1 MIDSKKIKMKN
12 NISIIGG
19 GIGGLVTALSFDKL
33 NIPYKLYERAEQ
45 LEAVGA
51 GIWLS
56 PNALQ
61 VFEWINPKLLKEI
74 QDAGNTFNRI
84 LVADHKL
91 KPISDSNQDFV
102 QEKFG
107 FTTMAIHRGRLQQ
120 ILYKYVEQKN
130 IELNKNFKEYSQN
143 SDNSLKVNFTDNS
156 FVNTN
161 SIIGADGIN
170 SKVRNQLFPNSKLRY
185 SGQTCWRGVSD
196 YNIESEL
203 ESVGFTL
210 WGQKL
215 QFGVSKISEGKVYWF
230 AVKLSEPNLNDD
242 KENLKNLL
250 INMFSEFHPLV
261 NNLIKNTENEKIFRG
276 DLSDLELLNKWSSAN
291 ICLIG
296 DAAHSMTPDL
306 GQGGAQAIEDAY
318 YLSNFIYKS
327 SSLEIAYD
335 KFYTYRKPK
344 VEKLV
349 KQSRLTSKIAIT
361 NRFMETIRNFI
372 LKKTPESYMRKQMVE
387 LYTLEK
393 TIANN
398 V

>member
-1 MIDSKKIKMKN
+1 MKN

-33 NIPYKLYERAEQ
+33 NISYKLYERAEQ
-45 LEAVGA
+45 LKVVGA

-61 VFEWINPKLLKEI
+61 VFEWINPFLLKEI
-74 QDAGNTFNRI
+74 QDAGNTFNRV
-84 LVADHKL
+84 LVADHNL
-91 KPISDSNQDFV
+91 KPISDSNQAFV

-107 FTTMAIHRGRLQQ
+107 FTTMAIHRGKLQQ
-120 ILYKYVEQKN
+120 ILHKYVEKKN
-130 IELNKNFKEYSQN
+130 IELNKNFTRYSQN
-143 SDNSLKVNFTDNS
+143 SDKSLKVNFADDS
-156 FVNTN
+156 FVSTD

-170 SKVRNQLFPNSKLRY
+170 SKVRKQLFPNSKLRY
-185 SGQTCWRGVSD
+185 SGQTCWRGVSN

-210 WGQKL
+210 WGKKL
-215 QFGVSKISEGKVYWF
+215 QFGVSKISEGKIYWF
-230 AVKLSEPNLNDD
+230 AVKLSKPNLTDD
-242 KENLKNLL
+242 KENLKNIL

-261 NNLIKNTENEKIFRG
+261 NDLIENTANNKIFRG
-276 DLSDLELLNKWSSAN
+276 DLSDLELLNKWNSGN
-291 ICLIG
+291 TCLIG

-327 SSLEIAYD
+327 SNLETAYS
-335 KFYTYRKPK
+335 KFSTYRKPK

-361 NRFMETIRNFI
+361 NRFMEIIRNFI
-372 LKKTPESYMRKQMVE
+372 LKKTPESYMKKQMVE
-387 LYTLEK
+387 LYTLDK

>member
-1 MIDSKKIKMKN
+1 MKN

-33 NIPYKLYERAEQ
+33 NISYKLYERAEQ

-51 GIWLS
+51 GIWIS

-61 VFEWINPKLLKEI
+61 VLEWINPNLLKEI

-91 KPISDSNQDFV
+91 KPISDYNQDFV

-107 FTTMAIHRGRLQQ
+107 YTTMAIHRGKLQQ
-120 ILYKYVEQKN
+120 ILYKYVIQKN
-130 IELNKNFKEYSQN
+130 IELNRNFEEYSQN
-143 SDNSLKVNFTDNS
+143 SDKSLKVNFTDGS
-156 FVNTN
+156 FVDTD

-170 SKVRNQLFPNSKLRY
+170 SKVRKQLFPNSKLRY
-185 SGQTCWRGVSD
+185 SGQTCWRGISN
-196 YNIESEL
+196 YNIRSEL

-210 WGQKL
+210 WGKKL

-230 AVKLSEPNLNDD
+230 AVKLSEPNLTDK
-242 KENLKNLL
+242 KENLKDLL
-250 INMFSEFHPLV
+250 IKMFSEFHPLV
-261 NNLIKNTENEKIFRG
+261 NDLIEHTPNNKIFRG
-276 DLSDLELLNKWSSAN
+276 DLSDLELLNKWNSEN

-318 YLSNFIYKS
+318 YLSNFIKKS
-327 SSLEIAYD
+327 NNLETAFD
-335 KFYTYRKPK
+335 AFSNYRKPK
-344 VEKLV
+344 VQKLV
-349 KQSRLTSKIAIT
+349 KQSRFTSKIAIT
-361 NRFMETIRNFI
+361 NNFMEVIRNFT
-372 LKKTPESYMRKQMVE
+372 LKKTPESYMKKQMIE
-387 LYTLEK
+387 LYTLDK
-393 TIANN
+393 TIASR
-398 V
+398 VGKGEFHP

>member
-1 MIDSKKIKMKN
+1 MKN

-33 NIPYKLYERAEQ
+33 NISYKLYERAAQ

-61 VFEWINPKLLKEI
+61 VLEWINPILLKEI
-74 QDAGNTFNRI
+74 QDAGNSFNRI

-91 KPISDSNQDFV
+91 NPISDSNQNFV
-102 QEKFG
+102 REKFG
-107 FTTMAIHRGRLQQ
+107 YTTMAIHRGKLQQ
-120 ILYKYVEQKN
+120 ILYKYVQQDT
-130 IELNKNFKEYSQN
+130 IELNKNFAGYSQN
-143 SDNSLKVNFTDNS
+143 SDKSLRVKFTDSS
-156 FVNTN
+156 FIDTG
-161 SIIGADGIN
+161 SIIGVDGIN
-170 SKVRNQLFPNSKLRY
+170 SKVRKQLFPNSKLRY

-196 YNIESEL
+196 YNIKSEL
-203 ESVGFTL
+203 KSVGFTL
-210 WGQKL
+210 WGKKL

-230 AVKLSEPNLNDD
+230 AVKLSEPNLTDD
-242 KENLKNLL
+242 KENLKNTLT
-250 INMFSEFHPLV
+250 NMFAEFHPLV
-261 NNLIKNTENEKIFRG
+261 NDLIAHTANNNIFRG
-276 DLSDLELLNKWSSAN
+276 DLSDLEILNKWNSEN

-318 YLSNFIYKS
+318 YLSNFIYNS
-327 SSLEIAYD
+327 RNLETAYD
-335 KFYTYRKPK
+335 TFYKYRKPK

-361 NRFMETIRNFI
+361 NRFLEIIRNFI
-372 LKKTPESYMRKQMVE
+372 LKNTPEFYIKKQMVE
-387 LYTLEK
+387 LYTLDK
-393 TIANN
+393 TITNN

>member
-1 MIDSKKIKMKN
+1 MTN

-33 NIPYKLYERAEQ
+33 NIPYRLYERAES
-45 LEAVGA
+45 LKEVGA

-61 VFEWINPKLLKEI
+61 VLEWINPKMLKEI
-74 QDAGNTFNRI
+74 QDAGNIFNRI
-84 LVADHKL
+84 LVADHRL
-91 KPISDSNQDFV
+91 NPISDSSQSFV

-107 FTTMAIHRGRLQQ
+107 YTTMAIHRGKLQQ
-120 ILYKYVEQKN
+120 ILYKYVAQEK
-130 IELNKNFKEYSQN
+130 IELNRTFKAYSKNK
-143 SDNSLKVNFTDNS
+143 DKSLKINFTDGS

-170 SKVRNQLFPNSKLRY
+170 SNVRKQLFPKSKIRY
-185 SGQTCWRGVSD
+185 SGQTCWRGISD
-196 YNIESEL
+196 YNIENEL
-203 ESVGFTL
+203 ASVGFTL
-210 WGQKL
+210 WGKKL

-230 AVKLSEPNLNDD
+230 AVKLSEPNLIDD
-242 KENLKNLL
+242 KERLKEELT
-250 INMFSEFHPLV
+250 NMFSEFHPLV
-261 NNLIKNTENEKIFRG
+261 NNLIVNTPENKIFRG
-276 DLSDLELLNKWSSAN
+276 DLSDLELLNKWNSIN

-318 YLSNFIYKS
+318 YLSNFIPQYDN
-327 SSLEIAYD
+327 LETAYY
-335 KFYTYRKPK
+335 KFYNYRKPK
-344 VEKLV
+344 IEKLV

-361 NRFMETIRNFI
+361 NKFIEKIRNFI
-372 LKKTPESYMRKQMVE
+372 LKKTPESYMKKQMIE
-387 LYTLEK
+387 LYSLDK
-393 TIANN
+393 TIANK

>member
-1 MIDSKKIKMKN
+1 MKN

-19 GIGGLVTALSFDKL
+19 GIGGLITALSFEKL
-33 NIPYKLYERAEQ
+33 NIPYKLYERVER

-61 VFEWINPKLLKEI
+61 VLEWISPILLKEI

-84 LVADHKL
+84 LVTDHKL

-107 FTTMAIHRGRLQQ
+107 YTTMAIHRGKLQQ
-120 ILYKYVEQKN
+120 ILYKYIKQEN
-130 IELNKNFKEYSQN
+130 IELGKEFKEYYEN
-143 SDNSLKVNFTDNS
+143 SDKSLKLHFIDGSVVD
-156 FVNTN
+156 TN

-170 SKVRNQLFPNSKLRY
+170 SKIRKQLFPNSKLRY
-185 SGQTCWRGVSD
+185 SGQTCWRGISM
-196 YNIESEL
+196 YNLDSEL
-203 ESVGFTL
+203 EPVGFTL
-210 WGQKL
+210 WGKKL
-215 QFGVSKISEGKVYWF
+215 QFGVSKISDGKVYWF
-230 AVKLSEPNLNDD
+230 AVKLSEPNFTDG

-250 INMFSEFHPLV
+250 TNMFSEFHPLV
-261 NNLIKNTENEKIFRG
+261 NNLIENTANEKIFRG
-276 DLSDLELLNKWSSAN
+276 DLSDLEILNKWNSGN

-306 GQGGAQAIEDAY
+306 GQGGVQAIEDAY
-318 YLSNFIYKS
+318 HLSNFIYKS
-327 SSLEIAYD
+327 SSLETAYD
-335 KFYTYRKPK
+335 KFYIYRKPK

-349 KQSRLTSKIAIT
+349 KQSRFTSKIAIT
-361 NRFMETIRNFI
+361 NRFMEIIRNFI
-372 LKKTPESYMRKQMVE
+372 LKKTPKSYMKKQMVE
-387 LYTLEK
+387 LYTLDK